1 MSWYQSASWVKV
13 KVPKCIS
20 VGWSQ
25 SWWAVARILLKPK
38 SLTMGKQIKRNSAS
52 KSSKRGR
59 KRNAEKNLKRKK
71 KLRSR
76 EKSLSKTKTRDL
88 KQKMNNMCNNF
99 KMLSTTSQAKMRQN
113 LRKDEKKA
121 NLKGLCENLER
132 LLETIKEEQ
141 GEAGKVEVVEDLV
154 CEVEHLVIGQEEL
167 ARSSFVYS
175 RWQVAGGRWQVHQ
188 VAGTPGGRYTR
199 WQVQQVAAKENLETA
214 VIAPAASSKDCCC
227 WSQNLCALVG
237 RIWVI
242 VIIF

>member
-1 MSWYQSASWVKV
+1 M
-13 KVPKCIS
+13 
-20 VGWSQ
+20 
-25 SWWAVARILLKPK
+25 LKPK
-38 SLTMGKQIKRNSAS
+38 SLTMGKKVKRNSAS

-76 EKSLSKTKTRDL
+76 EKRLSKTKTRDM

-99 KMLSTTSQAKMRQN
+99 KILSTTSQAKMRQN

-132 LLETIKEEQ
+132 LLETKEEQ
-141 GEAGKVEVVEDLV
+141 GEAGKVEVVGDLV

-175 RWQVAGGRWQVHQ
+175 RWQVAG
-188 VAGTPGGRYTR
+188 TPGGRFNR
-199 WQVQQVAAKENLETA
+199 WQQKKILKR
-214 VIAPAASSKDCCC
+214 P
-227 WSQNLCALVG
+227 
-237 RIWVI
+237 
-242 VIIF
+242 

>member
-1 MSWYQSASWVKV
+1 M
-13 KVPKCIS
+13 
-20 VGWSQ
+20 
-25 SWWAVARILLKPK
+25 LKPK
-38 SLTMGKQIKRNSAS
+38 SLTMGKKVKRNSAS

-132 LLETIKEEQ
+132 LLETKEEQ
-141 GEAGKVEVVEDLV
+141 GEAGKVDVVEDLV

-175 RWQVAGGRWQVHQ
+175 RWQVT
-188 VAGTPGGRYTR
+188 GTPGGRFNR
-199 WQVQQVAAKENLETA
+199 
-214 VIAPAASSKDCCC
+214 
-227 WSQNLCALVG
+227 
-237 RIWVI
+237 
-242 VIIF
+242 

>member
-1 MSWYQSASWVKV
+1 M
-13 KVPKCIS
+13 
-20 VGWSQ
+20 
-25 SWWAVARILLKPK
+25 LKPK
-38 SLTMGKQIKRNSAS
+38 SLTMGKKVQRNSAS
-52 KSSKRGR
+52 KSSKKGR

-113 LRKDEKKA
+113 LRKDEKNA

-175 RWQVAGGRWQVHQ
+175 RWQVAGTPGGRWQ
-188 VAGTPGGRYTR
+188 VAGTPGGRFNR
-199 WQVQQVAAKENLETA
+199 WQVQQVAAKENREKAELA
-214 VIAPAASSKDCCC
+214 LAASSKDCCC
-227 WSQNLCALVG
+227 RSQNLVG

-242 VIIF
+242 VIF

>member
-1 MSWYQSASWVKV
+1 M
-13 KVPKCIS
+13 
-20 VGWSQ
+20 
-25 SWWAVARILLKPK
+25 LKPK
-38 SLTMGKQIKRNSAS
+38 SLTMGKKVKRNSAS
-52 KSSKRGR
+52 KSSKRSR

-76 EKSLSKTKTRDL
+76 EKGLSKTKTRDL

-132 LLETIKEEQ
+132 LLETKEEQ
-141 GEAGKVEVVEDLV
+141 GEAGKVDVVEDLV

-175 RWQVAGGRWQVHQ
+175 RWQEHQ

-199 WQVQQVAAKENLETA
+199 WQVQQVAAKENREKVVL
-214 VIAPAASSKDCCC
+214 APAASSKDCCC
-227 WSQNLCALVG
+227 
-237 RIWVI
+237 
-242 VIIF
+242 